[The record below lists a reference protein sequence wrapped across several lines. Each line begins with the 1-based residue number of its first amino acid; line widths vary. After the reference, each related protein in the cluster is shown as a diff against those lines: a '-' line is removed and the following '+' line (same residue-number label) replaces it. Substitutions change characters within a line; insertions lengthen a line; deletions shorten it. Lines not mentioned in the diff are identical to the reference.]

1 MALLDDIGGGLSSMF
16 GGLLGGS
23 TQPAATDGL
32 QPQQQAT
39 DLMSMMSPD
48 EQKRMTYSLLG
59 QLGSTLLAAG
69 QKQMPGQRAQYLA
82 QLGSIPGNVQREMT
96 AGIQNRLLQSQLAE
110 RMQNQQ
116 SLSQINNLMKDPNAF
131 KQAYGF
137 DLPPGM
143 SAAQVQN
150 IVQQRA
156 TSQYVNPL
164 ARQIQEAQYADIL
177 ANREKAITQLETQ
190 KQQLSAIGGDTAQ
203 IDAQIGALRRIYGT
217 PAAGPAPAPAP
228 MLVTPAAPAAAPAV
242 APGGVVQPA
251 APAAAPTSQQPSA
264 AAVTPP
270 TAPVETPAEVPAA
283 PPSLFTPPA
292 APTTPAAKAGASI
305 FNQFTQIPQ
314 AEVRQRLGAAI
325 TAGKFQDELSK
336 LLKEERDQLGEEGKR
351 KFDQERNLRTSF
363 DAATKDFPTLQNAY
377 RSMEE
382 LAKNQTGTSDVALV
396 TSLYK
401 IFDPGS
407 VVSVNESG
415 QITSAQGQVPGI
427 LDKITN
433 NLLTGQK
440 LTQKQ
445 RDDVIEAARTRFRE
459 NYAEYER
466 RLNQNTTL
474 AEKYGL
480 QPDRV
485 VVDLRE
491 DDLKQQMDALNQ
503 RDKLSKSIGVEAIN
517 NATLEDI
524 NLLNKRVL
532 NASQLAAV
540 KKRLEVLGAP
550 APALQPTGQQQQQP
564 MVQNMMPPNVLRP
577 IEPVAPSPLG
587 NKQLLPL
594 GFGL

>member
-32 QPQQQAT
+32 QPQQQST

-116 SLSQINNLMKDPNAF
+116 SLGQINNLMKDPNAF

-190 KQQLSAIGGDTAQ
+190 KQQLSAIGGDTTN
-203 IDAQIGALRRIYGT
+203 IDAQIGALRRIYGA
-217 PAAGPAPAPAP
+217 PAAGPAPAP

-264 AAVTPP
+264 AAVTP
-270 TAPVETPAEVPAA
+270 TAAPAEAPAEVPAA

-292 APTTPAAKAGASI
+292 APATGAARAGTALFSQ
-305 FNQFTQIPQ
+305 FNQIPQ
-314 AEVRQRLGAAI
+314 AEVRQRLQAAI
-325 TAGKFQDELSK
+325 GAGKFQEEYSK
-336 LLKEERDQLGEEGKR
+336 LLKEERDQLNDDEKR
-351 KFDQERNLRTSF
+351 RFDQETKLRSTYEGTVKSY
-363 DAATKDFPTLQNAY
+363 PELQTAF
-377 RSMEE
+377 RTMQE
-382 LAKNQTGTSDVALV
+382 LAANKQNISDVMLI

-401 IFDPGS
+401 VFDPGS
-407 VVSVNESG
+407 VVSVNE
-415 QITSAQGQVPGI
+415 QNIITSASGSVPVAFEKMMTRIMNG
-427 LDKITN
+427 KG
-433 NLLTGQK
+433 LLPQE
-440 LTQKQ
+440 
-445 RDDVIEAARTRFRE
+445 RDEIIQAANDRFRNE
-459 NYAEYER
+459 YANYER
-466 RLNQNTTL
+466 RYNGAIKQ
-474 AEKYGL
+474 AEGYGL
-480 QPDRV
+480 RADRTV
-485 VVDLRE
+485 PDLR
-491 DDLKQQMDALNQ
+491 DDDIKQQMDALNQ

-532 NASQLAAV
+532 NAGQFAAV

-550 APALQPTGQQQQQP
+550 APALQPTETTTPTMGP
-564 MVQNMMPPNVLRP
+564 AMPPPMIKPLGG
-577 IEPVAPSPLG
+577 SLSTLG

-594 GFGL
+594 GFGQ